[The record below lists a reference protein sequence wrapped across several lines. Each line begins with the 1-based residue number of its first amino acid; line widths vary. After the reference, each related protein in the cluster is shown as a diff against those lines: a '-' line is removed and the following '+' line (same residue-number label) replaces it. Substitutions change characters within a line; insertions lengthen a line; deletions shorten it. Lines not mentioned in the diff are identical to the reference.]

1 MLTRLCICD
10 HNIRIEELRN
20 VNKQINMQ
28 REKKRNKQYIF
39 DIIELYIFMDKNAH
53 VHSFNECIHLV
64 QAFMFMFVC

>member
-1 MLTRLCICD
+1 
-10 HNIRIEELRN
+10 
-20 VNKQINMQ
+20 MQ